1 MMSALECFEKARQ
14 CDALARACLD
24 PLQRSMLR
32 ETAQHWRTLGKAAR
46 AAESRRMPSEHRDGA
61 GVEGE

>member
-14 CDALARACLD
+14 CEELAGACID
-24 PLQRSMLR
+24 PLQRNMLR
-32 ETAQHWRTLGKAAR
+32 ETAQHWRTLGR
-46 AAESRRMPSEHRDGA
+46 AAQTVESRGMRSDLREVE